1 MEKMQQPT
9 DAYGLGHEH
18 SKGSHGDADVSVLG
32 IFSFCVGL
40 LVSAILIQGMIWLL
54 FQYFSERE
62 SVRLAP
68 EYPLAAGQETRLPPE
83 PRLQTDPRAD
93 LQELRAHESS
103 VLSSYGWVD
112 RERRIVHIPIE
123 RAKQLYLSRQHGPGK
138 GSETLPVSQREG
150 HER

>member
-1 MEKMQQPT
+1 MAHP
-9 DAYGLGHEH
+9 HE
-18 SKGSHGDADVSVLG
+18 STVTRGSHPHAPGPDQPDSEVDIRA
-32 IFSFCVGL
+32 IFTFGAGL
-40 LVSAILIQGMIWLL
+40 LVSAIVIQALIWLL

-103 VLSSYGWVD
+103 MLSTYGWVD
-112 RERRIVHIPIE
+112 KAAGIVRIPVDEAMRITAQRGLPA
-123 RAKQLYLSRQHGPGK
+123 RAAPGEAPK
-138 GSETLPVSQREG
+138 
-150 HER
+150 

>member
-9 DAYGLGHEH
+9 DVYGLGHQP

-103 VLSSYGWVD
+103 MLSTYGWVD
-112 RERRIVHIPIE
+112 KSTGVVRIPIDAALKLTLQ
-123 RAKQLYLSRQHGPGK
+123 RGLPARSGPGDAQK
-138 GSETLPVSQREG
+138 
-150 HER
+150 